1 MKRIKFVFIIL
12 STTFIFF
19 SYQSICA
26 ETKLRNSPKKLN
38 DQELKTCVQKYNFF
52 DKIYN
57 DQGDF
62 ANEFIDNK
70 DGTITDRAT
79 ELMWEQGGSKK
90 AKSWYYAK
98 KYIKTLNK
106 KKFGGYS
113 DWRLPTIEELYSLVE
128 PNQKSNINI
137 DPVFLSKPVVTCWSI
152 DKSDLSNS
160 DPIKQGRQLLINYQK
175 GSVAEAW
182 TGRELGGASP
192 HQIWTTYIR
201 AVRTIK

>member
-1 MKRIKFVFIIL
+1 MKRIKSVFLFIIL

-79 ELMWEQGGSKK
+79 GFMWEQSGSKK
-90 AKSWYYAK
+90 AKSWYLAK
-98 KYIKTLNK
+98 KYIKILNK
-106 KKFGGYS
+106 KKFAGYK
-113 DWRLPTIEELYSLVE
+113 DWRIPTIEELYSLLQPVT
-128 PNQKSNINI
+128 NQQFYIH
-137 DPVFLSKPVVTCWSI
+137 PVFATEPSLCWSMEKVI
-152 DKSDLSNS
+152 WILHGGYRS
-160 DPIKQGRQLLINYQK
+160 
-175 GSVAEAW
+175 
-182 TGRELGGASP
+182 REWLP
-192 HQIWTTYIR
+192 
-201 AVRTIK
+201 

>member
-1 MKRIKFVFIIL
+1 MKRIKSVFLFIIL

-79 ELMWEQGGSKK
+79 GLMWEQSGSKK
-90 AKSWYYAK
+90 AKSWYFAK
-98 KYIKTLNK
+98 KYIKILNK
-106 KKFGGYS
+106 KKFAEYK
-113 DWRLPTIEELYSLVE
+113 DWRIPTIEELYSLLQPVT
-128 PNQKSNINI
+128 NQQLYIH
-137 DPVFLSKPVVTCWSI
+137 PVFATEPSICWSM
-152 DKSDLSNS
+152 DKSDMTTKWNS
-160 DPIKQGRQLLINYQK
+160 RRSRMVTLDYKK
-175 GSVAEAW
+175 GTVDDRH
-182 TGRELGGASP
+182 TGDGPGGASATGY
-192 HQIWTTYIR
+192 WSYVR
-201 AVRTIK
+201 AVRSIK